1 MKRYFLVIIVISLS
15 TLLASCG
22 NKSIEDNMSQNVASF
37 EYITQDNETFGLED
51 LKGEWWLANF
61 MYTNCTIVCPRT
73 TPNMAKV
80 QKEIKQ
86 SGLDAQFVSFSVDPD
101 YDTPEMLKKHTEEY
115 SVDLDNWY
123 FLTGYNFDDIKEL
136 SNNSFQTVLEGG
148 GPDEHEFAHST
159 LFFLVNPN
167 GEIIKRYDGM
177 SLEEMDVIIEDM
189 KKVL

>member
-123 FLTGYNFDDIKEL
+123 FLTGYDFDDIKEL